1 MKVGQGGRDSW
12 DSPEKTNRFFS
23 LAPRSLFPTLH
34 FLLTRSTQG
43 NSTSHCLYMPNC
55 QTLRLRFPRYRGY
68 RTGPKRW
75 DDHNQKSTKKLRKSR
90 SWDLHWRV
98 LLNSPATR
106 RERVM
111 SHRWV
116 ISCRCV
122 HQSREPVVSS
132 AQAVMRERERKR
144 NKNTWGL
151 AGFFR
156 RRFQSLSCALCLA
169 LWAKAH
175 WVFYIELPSQAQLQ
189 GGPL

>member
-1 MKVGQGGRDSW
+1 
-12 DSPEKTNRFFS
+12 
-23 LAPRSLFPTLH
+23 
-34 FLLTRSTQG
+34 
-43 NSTSHCLYMPNC
+43 MPNC

-132 AQAVMRERERKR
+132 AQAVMRERESETKTHEASLGSLGEGSRA
-144 NKNTWGL
+144 WAVHCAWLCGL
-151 AGFFR
+151 RPTGCPILSSLPRPSSREGLCNPILGRVHWFLTFPFF
-156 RRFQSLSCALCLA
+156 S
-169 LWAKAH
+169 
-175 WVFYIELPSQAQLQ
+175 
-189 GGPL
+189 

>member
-1 MKVGQGGRDSW
+1 MSGQADRAQSQ
-12 DSPEKTNRFFS
+12 TVNTLNCLS
-23 LAPRSLFPTLH
+23 LNSSLFTV
-34 FLLTRSTQG
+34 TR
-43 NSTSHCLYMPNC
+43 CLYMPNC

-90 SWDLHWRV
+90 SRDLHWRV

-106 RERVM
+106 SSEPWPEKGWWATGQWLVAGVCTKVG
-111 SHRWV
+111 SPRWAPP
-116 ISCRCV
+116 R
-122 HQSREPVVSS
+122 QWW
-132 AQAVMRERERKR
+132 ERERKR
-144 NKNTWGL
+144 KKNTCGL

-175 WVFYIELPSQAQLQ
+175 WVSYIELPSQAQLQ
-189 GGPL
+189 GGPQ